1 MAASDGFARGHFAGR
16 VIAVLLF
23 VAPLLLW
30 WGLRDPGQPQQ
41 TRTVEAEVV
50 EQNDKIVLAELEDGR
65 RVRIFVGRRKY
76 EPGDPLTLF
85 GERYEDG
92 SERFWFAKEARH
104 D

>member
-30 WGLRDPGQPQQ
+30 WGLRDPGAPQQ
-41 TRTVEAEVV
+41 T
-50 EQNDKIVLAELEDGR
+50 DKIVLAELDDGR
-65 RVRIFVGRRKY
+65 RVRVFVGRRKF
-76 EPGDPLTLF
+76 EPGDALNLF

-92 SERFWFAKEARH
+92 SERFWFARTRK

>member
-1 MAASDGFARGHFAGR
+1 MASSDGFARGHFAGR

-30 WGLRDPGQPQQ
+30 WGLRDPGQLQQ
-41 TRTVEAEVV
+41 RRTVEAEVV
-50 EQNDKIVLAELEDGR
+50 EQNDKIVLAELDDGR
-65 RVRIFVGRRKY
+65 RVRVFVGRRKY
-76 EPGDPLTLF
+76 EPGDPLTLT

-92 SERFWFAKEARH
+92 SERFWFAPPPR

>member
-30 WGLRDPGQPQQ
+30 WGLRDPGQPQH
-41 TRTVEAEVV
+41 TSTVTAEVV
-50 EQNDKIVLAELEDGR
+50 EQNDKIVLAELGDGR
-65 RVRIFVGRRKY
+65 RVRVFVGRRQFKA
-76 EPGDPLTLF
+76 GDAVTLF

-92 SERFWFAKEARH
+92 SERFWLARTKK

>member
-30 WGLRDPGQPQQ
+30 WGLRDPGAPQQ
-41 TRTVEAEVV
+41 TRTVAAVVV
-50 EQNDKIVLAELEDGR
+50 EQNDKIVLAELDDGR
-65 RVRIFVGRRKY
+65 RVRVFVGRRKF
-76 EPGDPLTLF
+76 EPGDALNLF
-85 GERYEDG
+85 GEQYEDG
-92 SERFWFAKEARH
+92 SERFWFARTRK